1 METFIKIAQFL
12 LSLSLLIVL
21 HEWGHYFFARLFKTR
36 VNKFY
41 LFFDFLFPV
50 PTLLNFSLFK
60 KKVGDTECGIGW
72 FPLGGYVQID
82 GMQDALTF
90 YLKYKN

>member
-41 LFFDFLFPV
+41 LFFDFLF
-50 PTLLNFSLFK
+50 TLALLTSSPKELIL
-60 KKVGDTECGIGW
+60 TTS
-72 FPLGGYVQID
+72 PLPR
-82 GMQDALTF
+82 
-90 YLKYKN
+90 

>member
-41 LFFDFLFPV
+41 LFGK
-50 PTLLNFSLFK
+50 LLNFKFNDSIKSISEEIILNFDDIIFSNRSDVK
-60 KKVGDTECGIGW
+60 E
-72 FPLGGYVQID
+72 
-82 GMQDALTF
+82 
-90 YLKYKN
+90 YK

>member
-60 KKVGDTECGIGW
+60 METNFSLFGNDFTLSVK
-72 FPLGGYVQID
+72 
-82 GMQDALTF
+82 
-90 YLKYKN
+90 